1 MSRESADSEP
11 PGLPGQPA
19 AQGRRNTD
27 VVTEEVVL
35 LQRIEALR
43 AELVAFESGDGG
55 ARSRCE
61 AALEGLRDSWRRTPT
76 VFAPDTIAQLK
87 QLSAR
92 LREAQARP
100 RRPGVTGAGGG
111 ADADA
116 SATAAARAA
125 PSGRALPEALKEIFG
140 YDRFRPGQ
148 EEIIRAVLAGRDC
161 IGVMPT
167 GAGKSLTYQLPARLL
182 GGTTL
187 VVSPLIALMK
197 DQVDAMQEAGLR
209 ATYLNSSL
217 SPEERRTR
225 LQGLYAGAYELVYA
239 APEGLEAS
247 VGSALARTRLSL
259 IAVDEA
265 HCISQWGHDFRPAYR
280 NLSGLKQRFG
290 GVPVLALTATAT
302 HEVMH
307 DIVEQLAMREPARY
321 RGSFF
326 RPNLSL
332 FAYRKGQEQDRHL
345 VDGASPSGTV
355 TLKGGVR
362 ANILRLV
369 RAHAGQSGI
378 VYCLSRKAAEGTAEF
393 LCESGVRARAYHA
406 GLPATE
412 RAQAQDAF
420 RRDDVDVVVATVAFG
435 MGIDKPNIRYVIHR
449 DMPRSIEGYYQ
460 EIGRAGR
467 DGLPSACVLFYSWA
481 DVASYDRF
489 DTDASP
495 DVVGR
500 QREQTREMFRMAD
513 NRATC
518 RHQSVTAYLGERIA
532 ACVGSCDVCA
542 GTDILAESD
551 RKVSARARSTHDSKS
566 ALTARARMRPERGGV
581 RGAAA
586 PGAPDQ
592 RGAAS
597 GEEMGDEAELFAEL
611 RRLRRTLA
619 DARGIPAYM
628 VFSDA
633 TLLEFAARRP
643 STPDEFLS
651 ISGVGPK
658 KLALYGE
665 PFLAV
670 LGAEGQGLAATENPS
685 QL

>member
-1 MSRESADSEP
+1 M
-11 PGLPGQPA
+11 PGQPA
-19 AQGRRNTD
+19 APGRRNSD

-43 AELVAFESGDGG
+43 AELLAFESGDGA

-76 VFAPDTIAQLK
+76 VFAPDTIAHLK

-100 RRPGVTGAGGG
+100 GRPAPATAAGVGAGGG
-111 ADADA
+111 G
-116 SATAAARAA
+116 TAATRAA

-140 YDRFRPGQ
+140 YERFRPGQ
-148 EEIIRAVLAGRDC
+148 EEIIRAVLAGLDC

-197 DQVDAMQEAGLR
+197 DQVDAMEEAGLR

-332 FAYRKGQEQDRHL
+332 FAYRKGQEREL
-345 VDGASPSGTV
+345 GRNGVDGASASGPPTGSGS
-355 TLKGGVR
+355 LRGGVR

-393 LCESGVRARAYHA
+393 LCQSGVRARAYHA

-495 DVVGR
+495 EVVGR

-513 NRATC
+513 NRSTC

-551 RKVSARARSTHDSKS
+551 RKVSARARSTQGSRS
-566 ALTARARMRPERGGV
+566 VLTPRARIRPERGE
-581 RGAAA
+581 RGAAD
-586 PGAPDQ
+586 PGAP
-592 RGAAS
+592 AS
-597 GEEMGDEAELFAEL
+597 GEETGDESELFAEL

-643 STPDEFLS
+643 STPEEFLS

-670 LGAEGQGLAATENPS
+670 LGAENPALAPAENPS